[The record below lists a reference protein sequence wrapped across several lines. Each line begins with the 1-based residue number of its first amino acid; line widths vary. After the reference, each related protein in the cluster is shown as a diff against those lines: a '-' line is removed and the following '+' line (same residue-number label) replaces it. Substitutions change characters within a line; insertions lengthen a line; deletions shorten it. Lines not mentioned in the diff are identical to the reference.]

1 MDCVIDDFNIIIK
14 LFNNLKKSI
23 IFYISEIKKL
33 YSETVTGGNIESSI
47 NKFKNILSTFIN
59 SFIYFCKYKLSDNT
73 NVIYFLLNMYVDTIR
88 IKDIQYSKQ
97 GLICRYFIPSIILNS
112 DNDTFYTNIKLNI
125 YNEVTG
131 GVDICSYDLIDP
143 YDLKRSARIGIRLF
157 MPMLGL
163 IGYDI
168 GYGFDSAGYGDG
180 ITPWGWDHHLI
191 FGGTFN

>member
-14 LFNNLKKSI
+14 LFNNLKESI

-59 SFIYFCKYKLSDNT
+59 SFIYFCNYKLSDNT

-143 YDLKRSARIGIRLF
+143 YDLTNNNMEYLLNYYSEIITGDNIQ
-157 MPMLGL
+157 L
-163 IGYDI
+163 IKKIDI
-168 GYGFDSAGYGDG
+168 IIKNACLSRRHIILLYKLE
-180 ITPWGWDHHLI
+180 LI
-191 FGGTFN
+191 